1 MITKTTLDLEIIPNA
16 EKFCIVGFN
25 PWTKRLKIRVKNP
38 PVKGRAN
45 LELIKELQ
53 KIFNAK
59 VTLIQGNKAKKKKIE
74 IALDPKQTTKVLETY
89 PVL

>member
-1 MITKTTLDLEIIPNA
+1 MTTTLDLEIIPNA
-16 EKFCIVGFN
+16 DKFCIVGFN
-25 PWTKRLKIRVKNP
+25 PWTKRIKVRVKNP

-45 LELIKELQ
+45 LELTNELS

-59 VTLIQGNKAKKKKIE
+59 VTLIHGDKSKKKKVE
-74 IALDPKQTTKVLETY
+74 IALSEKEVTDVLKQY